1 MYAGSDNCIPNKKSC
16 PDVPV
21 IGTHNGTFHCD
32 EALACFILKTLP
44 EYKDAKILRTRDEDL
59 LKDCDIV
66 VDVGGVYDPTVHRY
80 DHHQRSFSESM
91 HSLNPKKPW
100 ITKLSS
106 AGLVYFH
113 FGHKVIAQLLGTNSQ
128 DEKTTKIYD
137 KMYEN
142 FMEEIDAIDN
152 GISTHDEQPRYHIS
166 THLSS
171 RVSYLN
177 PPWNSLNQ
185 DTDEGFKKAMELTGN
200 EFKDKVF
207 YYGNVLWPARLLVEE
222 AVKNRKNVDPSGE
235 IVNLKEGGCPWKDH
249 LLSIEEEC
257 AIDPKIK
264 FVIYRDMNQQWRVQ
278 CVPVRLG
285 SFENRLSL
293 PEEWRGLRNEELSEK
308 SGIPDCVFVHASGF
322 IGGSKTYEGVLEM
335 ARQTLKYHHIEKND

>member
-1 MYAGSDNCIPNKKSC
+1 MYAESDNCIPNKKSC

-44 EYKDAKILRTRDEDL
+44 EYKNAKILRTRDENL
-59 LKDCDIV
+59 LKDCDVV
-66 VDVGGVYDPTVHRY
+66 VDVGGLYDPEVHRY
-80 DHHQRSFSESM
+80 DHHQRNFSESM
-91 HSLNPKKPW
+91 HSLNPKNPW
-100 ITKLSS
+100 TTKLSS

-113 FGHKVIAQLLGTNSQ
+113 FGHRVIAQFLGTSNQ
-128 DEKTTKIYD
+128 DGKTIKIYD
-137 KMYEN
+137 KVYEN

-152 GISTHDEQPRYHIS
+152 GISTHDEPPRYHIS

-177 PPWNSLNQ
+177 PSWNSPTQ
-185 DTDEGFKKAMELTGN
+185 DTEEGFKKAMELTGS
-200 EFKDKVF
+200 EFVDKVS
-207 YYGNVLWPARLLVEE
+207 YYGNVWWPARLLVEE
-222 AVKNRKNVDPSGE
+222 AIKNRKNVDPSGE
-235 IVNLKEGGCPWKDH
+235 IVNLTKGGCPWKDH
-249 LLSIEEEC
+249 LFSIEEEH
-257 AIDPKIK
+257 AIAPKIK
-264 FVIYRDMNQQWRVQ
+264 FVIYQDMNQQWRVQ

-293 PEEWRGLRNEELSEK
+293 PEKWRGLRNEELTEK

-322 IGGSKTYEGVLEM
+322 IGGNKTYEGVLEM
-335 ARQTLKYHHIEKND
+335 AQWTLKDRPIENKD